1 VKSTVT
7 AIIVSAIVAGTASA
21 GVTTLIT
28 SKQIKDGT
36 IQLRDLS
43 PSATQQLHGQAGQQG
58 AAGPKG
64 DTGATGPQG
73 PKGDTGA
80 TGAAGPPGPKGD
92 PGASNGLY
100 VRSTSVALVDNGN
113 GAADA
118 QHLELKC
125 DPGDSITAYGTTD
138 FDPATASSSPDFKQ
152 VGDGIW
158 SSEEL
163 SAYYYWTGGIGTHM
177 TMTQSVICF
186 HTA

>member
-43 PSATQQLHGQAGQQG
+43 PSATQQLHGRAGQEG

-100 VRSTSVALVDNGN
+100 VRSTSVALVEPRGVLGRHVSRLFRWAHCSRASTFANSRR
-113 GAADA
+113 AASRA
-118 QHLELKC
+118 
-125 DPGDSITAYGTTD
+125 A
-138 FDPATASSSPDFKQ
+138 ASAVPTRSRS
-152 VGDGIW
+152 
-158 SSEEL
+158 
-163 SAYYYWTGGIGTHM
+163 
-177 TMTQSVICF
+177 
-186 HTA
+186 

>member
-1 VKSTVT
+1 MKSIVT
-7 AIIVSAIVAGTASA
+7 AIIVSAIVAGGASA

-36 IQLRDLS
+36 IQPRDLS
-43 PSATQQLHGQAGQQG
+43 LSALQQLHGHAGPQG
-58 AAGPKG
+58 PAGPKG
-64 DTGATGPQG
+64 DTGVQGPQG

-80 TGAAGPPGPKGD
+80 AGAPGMPGPKGD

-100 VRSTSVALVDNGN
+100 ARSTSVTLADNGN

-163 SAYYYWTGGIGTHM
+163 SAYYYWTGGIGTDT